1 MEKSINKF
9 EFKIAAGQDLP
20 AIWFIPK
27 KKEVCVFPLEL
38 FAILGNVTKNIVYHM
53 ISKQGFCFFP
63 KKSLEI
69 TLMIHAAHIKLSTL
83 GMPLST
89 RL

>member
-27 KKEVCVFPLEL
+27 KRKY
-38 FAILGNVTKNIVYHM
+38 A
-53 ISKQGFCFFP
+53 FF
-63 KKSLEI
+63 
-69 TLMIHAAHIKLSTL
+69 H
-83 GMPLST
+83 
-89 RL
+89 